1 MLIEIS
7 FVYLLILF
15 LNLYFADDISVGVFN
30 LRTNVFLCYFYS
42 FFTNDRCKYSKSQ
55 DRNLRLL

>member
-42 FFTNDRCKYSKSQ
+42 FFTNDRTIDVNIVKAKIET
-55 DRNLRLL
+55 